1 MTSYKDATVSIIH
14 LDYANAFIPDIR
26 VNAGDRQGRIIN
38 VQLLNN
44 GVPVGSENISVNLVY
59 NQQLGV
65 LMGGKVAMSKQ
76 ATDNGIVYSCKIP
89 ADACRMPGKVAM
101 SFEIKEGDS
110 VLYSRPFT
118 AIVDHAVLDDFAP
131 ESNAYKLTLAE
142 AAQQAHNAEEK
153 ALEASKQ
160 ALEAAGNIDES
171 KKSAL
176 EATQQALAAAENAN
190 HSAQSASSEA
200 LRASNASQKVES
212 IIQEAEQAKT
222 HLGALANAAE
232 NANTAASKAN
242 TAASNINEVIEKCK
256 QETEKTR
263 KAGFNAESA
272 VQKANET
279 ESKYR
284 NNAAEIDATITKA
297 KEADKAAHEALET
310 VHASAGI
317 LGEAK
322 KIVDS
327 VKEASEIAKRV
338 TSAVEEL
345 KPVRDGASEATRV
358 ANAAAD
364 NANTAASKA
373 NASISEVNEV
383 IGKCRA
389 VSALTEGVLSKSS
402 EFFTKAEESITAA
415 HEAATQALTAAQ
427 EAKNSVNEDSKTL
440 VCGFKISVEG
450 ENSKE
455 ADVHVPLFKGI
466 PDWKTIIVY
475 PESETSN
482 LQAYAKAQPVFNFEF
497 SGGVYTGK
505 VTISAQKTVESLRL
519 IAIALGDKKGGTQNE
534 SYINNHS

>member
-26 VNAGDRQGRIIN
+26 VNAGDKQGRIIN

-44 GVPVGSENISVNLVY
+44 GVPVDSENISVNLVY

-76 ATDNGIVYSCKIP
+76 ATENGIIYSSKIP
-89 ADACRMPGKVAM
+89 TDACRMPGKVAM

-110 VLYSRPFT
+110 VLCSRPFT
-118 AIVDHAVLDDFAP
+118 AIVDHAVFDDFAP

-153 ALEASKQ
+153 ALEASKT
-160 ALEAAGNIDES
+160 ALDAASNIDAS

-279 ESKYR
+279 ESRYR

-297 KEADKAAHEALET
+297 KEADKAAHEALDT

-338 TSAVEEL
+338 ASAVEEL

-358 ANAAAD
+358 ANAAAE

-373 NASISEVNEV
+373 NTAASNINEV
-383 IGKCRA
+383 IEKCKTA
-389 VSALTEGVLSKSS
+389 SSNAETILSKSS
-402 EFFTKAEESITAA
+402 GTLAKAEESIIAA
-415 HEAATQALTAAQ
+415 HAAAEQALAAAQ
-427 EAKNSVNEDSKTL
+427 EAKNSINEDSKTL
-440 VCGFKISVEG
+440 VCGFKVSIDG
-450 ENSKE
+450 GNDKE
-455 ADVHVPLFKGI
+455 ADVPLFKGI

-475 PESETSN
+475 PESGTSN
-482 LQAYAKAQPVFNFEF
+482 LQEYAQAQPVFNFGF
-497 SGGVYTGK
+497 SGGFYTGK
-505 VTISAQKTVESLRL
+505 VTVSAQKTIESLRL

-534 SYINNHS
+534 SYINNHL

>member
-26 VNAGDRQGRIIN
+26 VNAGDKQGRIIN

-44 GVPVGSENISVNLVY
+44 GVPVDSENISVNLVY

-101 SFEIKEGDS
+101 SFEIKESDS

-118 AIVDHAVLDDFAP
+118 AIVDHAVFDDFAP

-142 AAQQAHNAEEK
+142 TAEQARNAKEK
-153 ALEASKQ
+153 ALEATKR
-160 ALEAAGNIDES
+160 ALDAAGNIDAS
-171 KKSAL
+171 KQSAL
-176 EATQQALAAAENAN
+176 EATRQALDAANNAN
-190 HSAQSASSEA
+190 NAAQSASSEA

-232 NANTAASKAN
+232 NANTAAEKAN

-338 TSAVEEL
+338 ASAVEEL
-345 KPVRDGASEATRV
+345 KPVRDRASEATRV
-358 ANAAAD
+358 ANEAAD
-364 NANTAASKA
+364 NANTAAEIAKA
-373 NASISEVNEV
+373 HVLEINKVIEKCKTASSTAEDI
-383 IGKCRA
+383 
-389 VSALTEGVLSKSS
+389 LSKSS
-402 EFFTKAEESITAA
+402 GTLAKAEESIIAA
-415 HEAATQALTAAQ
+415 HAAAEQALSAAQ
-427 EAKNSVNEDSKTL
+427 EAKNSINEDSKTL
-440 VCGFKISVEG
+440 VCGFKVSVEG
-450 ENSKE
+450 GNNKE
-455 ADVHVPLFKGI
+455 ADVSLFKGI

-475 PESETSN
+475 PESGTSN

-497 SGGVYTGK
+497 SGGFYTGK
-505 VTISAQKTVESLRL
+505 VTVSAQKTVESLSL
-519 IAIALGDKKGGTQNE
+519 IAIALGDEKGGKQNE
-534 SYINNHS
+534 SYINNHL

>member
-26 VNAGDRQGRIIN
+26 VNAGDKQGRIIN

-44 GVPVGSENISVNLVY
+44 GVPVDSENISVNLVY

-76 ATDNGIVYSCKIP
+76 ATENGIIYSSKIP
-89 ADACRMPGKVAM
+89 TDACRMPGKVAM

-118 AIVDHAVLDDFAP
+118 AIVDHAVFDDFAP

-153 ALEASKQ
+153 ALEASKT
-160 ALEAAGNIDES
+160 ALDAASNIDAS

-279 ESKYR
+279 ESRYR

-297 KEADKAAHEALET
+297 KEADKAAHEALDT

-338 TSAVEEL
+338 ASAVEEL

-358 ANAAAD
+358 ANAAAEK
-364 NANTAASKA
+364 ANTAAS
-373 NASISEVNEV
+373 NINEV
-383 IGKCRA
+383 IEKCKTA
-389 VSALTEGVLSKSS
+389 SSNAETILSKSS
-402 EFFTKAEESITAA
+402 GTLAKAEESIIAA
-415 HEAATQALTAAQ
+415 HAAAEQALAAAQ
-427 EAKNSVNEDSKTL
+427 EAKNSINEDSKTL
-440 VCGFKISVEG
+440 VCGFKVSIDG
-450 ENSKE
+450 GNDKE
-455 ADVHVPLFKGI
+455 ADVPLFKGI

-475 PESETSN
+475 PESGTSN
-482 LQAYAKAQPVFNFEF
+482 LQEYAQAQPVFNFGF
-497 SGGVYTGK
+497 SGGFYTGK
-505 VTISAQKTVESLRL
+505 VTVSAQKTVESLRL

-534 SYINNHS
+534 SYINNHL

>member
-26 VNAGDRQGRIIN
+26 VNAGDKQGRIIN

-44 GVPVGSENISVNLVY
+44 GVPVDSENISVNLVY

-76 ATDNGIVYSCKIP
+76 ATENGIIYSSKIP

-118 AIVDHAVLDDFAP
+118 AIVDHAVFDDFAP

-153 ALEASKQ
+153 ALEASKT
-160 ALEAAGNIDES
+160 ALDAASNIDAS

-279 ESKYR
+279 ESRYR
-284 NNAAEIDATITKA
+284 NNAAEIDAAITKA
-297 KEADKAAHEALET
+297 KEADKAAREALDT

-338 TSAVEEL
+338 ASAVEEL

-358 ANAAAD
+358 ANAAAE

-373 NASISEVNEV
+373 NASVSGINEV
-383 IGKCRA
+383 IGKCNA
-389 VSALTEGVLSKSS
+389 ASSTAEDILSKSS
-402 EFFTKAEESITAA
+402 GTLAKAEESIIAA
-415 HEAATQALTAAQ
+415 HAAAEQALSAAQ
-427 EAKNSVNEDSKTL
+427 EAKNSINEDSKTL
-440 VCGFKISVEG
+440 VCGFKVSVEG
-450 ENSKE
+450 GNNKE
-455 ADVHVPLFKGI
+455 ADVPLFKGI

-475 PESETSN
+475 PESGTSN
-482 LQAYAKAQPVFNFEF
+482 LQEYAKAQPVFNFEF
-497 SGGVYTGK
+497 SGGAYTGK
-505 VTISAQKTVESLRL
+505 VTVSAQKTVESLSL
-519 IAIALGDKKGGTQNE
+519 IAIALGDKKGGTSNE
-534 SYINNHS
+534 SYINNHL

>member
-26 VNAGDRQGRIIN
+26 VNAGDKQGRIIN

-44 GVPVGSENISVNLVY
+44 GVPVDSENISVNLVY

-101 SFEIKEGDS
+101 SLEIKEGDS

-118 AIVDHAVLDDFAP
+118 AIVDHAVFDDFAP

-142 AAQQAHNAEEK
+142 TVEQARNAKEK
-153 ALEASKQ
+153 ALEATKR
-160 ALEAAGNIDES
+160 ALDAAGNIDAS
-171 KKSAL
+171 KQSAL
-176 EATQQALAAAENAN
+176 EATRQALDAAGNAN
-190 HSAQSASSEA
+190 NAAQSASSEA

-232 NANTAASKAN
+232 NANTAAEKAN

-338 TSAVEEL
+338 ASAVEEL

-358 ANAAAD
+358 ANAAAES
-364 NANTAASKA
+364 ANTAASKA

-455 ADVHVPLFKGI
+455 ADVPLFKGI

-475 PESETSN
+475 PESGASN
-482 LQAYAKAQPVFNFEF
+482 LQGYAKAQPVFNFEF
-497 SGGVYTGK
+497 NGGFYTGK
-505 VTISAQKTVESLRL
+505 VTVSAQKTVEDLRL